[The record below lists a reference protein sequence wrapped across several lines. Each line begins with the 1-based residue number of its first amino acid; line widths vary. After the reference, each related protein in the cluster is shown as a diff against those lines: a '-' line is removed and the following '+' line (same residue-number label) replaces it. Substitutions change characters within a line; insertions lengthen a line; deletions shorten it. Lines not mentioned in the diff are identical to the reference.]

1 MKPIFAGRLFFVLAF
16 VACLCATASAQ
27 GPKLTSYVD
36 PRIGTGGHGHVFM
49 GANVPFG
56 LVQLGPTQP
65 IAGWD
70 WCSGYHAD
78 GQQIIGFS
86 HTHLAGTGVGDLGDI
101 AFLPIAQA
109 EQTAV
114 EFTHDQETARP
125 GYYGV
130 HLEQPHCLVELTAT
144 ERVGIHRYTFDS
156 PNDTLLLALDLAQ
169 GINEGID
176 DARLTDWLLT
186 QESPTRLT
194 GLRRQSGWA
203 QDRRIYFVADFSR
216 AVSIVRRDPHTR
228 AVLAFSNAH
237 EPIVVKV
244 ALSAVD
250 IDHAKQSMQAEAPD
264 FAFDHLVAKADKS
277 WEQALRRM
285 TIKSTD
291 ESVLR
296 NFYTSLFHLMVAP
309 SVFSDVDGC
318 YRGADG
324 QVHRADHTTYTTFSL
339 WDTYRAAHPLLTL
352 ICPERQADFART
364 FINIYRQ
371 QGKLPIWHLMGNETN
386 CMAGSP
392 CVPVLGDLV
401 EKGFCQGFEQEAYE
415 AMRQSM
421 MLDERS
427 LGLLKQYGYIPYDL
441 ESEDGTVSKALEYCL
456 ADHAV
461 SLVAERLGAADKD
474 YFHERSQSYRKYF
487 DPQTRF
493 LRAVSSQGAGSFR
506 EPFNPFYAGYDH
518 NDYVEGNAWQYTW
531 MVPHDPHG
539 LISLFGGDRPFIAKL
554 DSLFIT
560 PTPEGTEVADDVTG
574 LVGQYAQGNE
584 PSHHALY
591 LYNYAGAPAK
601 AAPWLRQMLTEQY
614 RDQPDGLSG
623 NEDVGQMSA
632 WYLLSAVGLYQV
644 EPTGGRYVI
653 GSPIVDEATL
663 QVGHGR
669 TFTVK
674 TVNNSPRNIYVQRA
688 TLNGNPYR
696 RSFVDYSDISQGGT
710 LTLFMGDK
718 PSRWGTAPKDRP

>member
-1 MKPIFAGRLFFVLAF
+1 MKPIFVNRLFLAIAFIACLSTSALAGR
-16 VACLCATASAQ
+16 
-27 GPKLTSYVD
+27 PKLTSYVD
-36 PRIGTGGHGHVFM
+36 PYIGTGGHGHVFM

-65 IAGWD
+65 IGGWD
-70 WCSGYHAD
+70 WCSGYHYD
-78 GQQIIGFS
+78 GQKITGFS

-101 AFLPIAQA
+101 AILPLADASQKEA
-109 EQTAV
+109 D
-114 EFTHDQETARP
+114 FTHGQETARP
-125 GYYGV
+125 GYYSV
-130 HLEQPHCLVELTAT
+130 HLERPHCLVELTAT
-144 ERVGIHRYTFDS
+144 EHAGIHRYTFDS
-156 PNDTLLLALDLAQ
+156 AADSILLALDLAQ

-176 DARLTDWLLT
+176 DARLTDYLLT
-186 QESPTRLT
+186 QETPTRLT

-203 QDRRIYFVADFSR
+203 KDRRIYFVADFSR
-216 AVSIVRRDPHTR
+216 AVRIARRDPYSH
-228 AVLAFSNAH
+228 AILAAENTQ

-244 ALSAVD
+244 AISAVD
-250 IDHAKQSMQAEAPD
+250 IDHAKQNMQAETQGYD
-264 FAFDHLVAKADKS
+264 FDSFASRADQQ
-277 WEQALRRM
+277 WEQALQRM
-285 TIKSTD
+285 AIQSKD

-309 SVFSDVDGC
+309 SVFSDADGC

-324 QVHRADHTTYTTFSL
+324 EVHHAGHTTYTTFSL

-352 ICPERQADFART
+352 ICPERQEDFART
-364 FINIYRQ
+364 FINIYRE

-401 EKGFCQGFEQEAYE
+401 AKGFCQGFEEEAYE

-427 LGLLKQYGYIPYDL
+427 LALLKEHGYIPFDL
-441 ESEDGTVSKALEYCL
+441 EPEDGTVSKALEYSL
-456 ADHAV
+456 ADNAV
-461 SLVAERLGAADKD
+461 ALVATQLGHTADAQ
-474 YFHERSQSYRKYF
+474 YFHNRSQSYKKYY
-487 DPQTRF
+487 DTATRF
-493 LRAVSSQGAGSFR
+493 LRALSSAGTFR

-531 MVPHDPHG
+531 MVPHDVHG
-539 LISLFGGDRPFIAKL
+539 LIGLFGGERQFISKL
-554 DSLFIT
+554 DSLFIV

-591 LYNYAGAPAK
+591 LYNYAGTPAK
-601 AAPWLRQMLTEQY
+601 AAPWLRQMLTGQY

-663 QVGHGR
+663 QVGTGK
-669 TFTVK
+669 TFTIK
-674 TVNNSPRNIYVQRA
+674 ALNNSARNIYVQRA
-688 TLNGNPYR
+688 TLNGKPYR
-696 RSFVDYSDISQGGT
+696 KSYIDFSDIRQGGT
-710 LTLFMGDK
+710 LTLVMGAK
-718 PSRWGTAPKDRP
+718 PSRWGTAKADRP